1 MSMSAATLVFP
12 HQLFENHP
20 AIENGRPVY
29 LIEEYLFFKQYKF
42 HKQKIVLH
50 RSSMKSFEHR
60 LTKNGYEII
69 YIESSE
75 SISSIERLI
84 EALGIKGVKTIH
96 FCDPTDY
103 LLKRRIN
110 NALSKNLLTAVEYQ
124 NPNFLTNLD
133 AGIDFFK
140 DKKHFHQTD
149 FYISQ
154 RTRLT
159 LMLDEKGG
167 PVGGKWSFDAEN
179 RKKIPPKTILPP
191 IDFPASDEYLVEA
204 IGYTEKHFSNNPGN
218 IKPESS
224 TYPWAWNS
232 IASVKLMENFLN
244 IRFLD
249 FGTYEDAIVAKEK
262 FLFHSILSPMMNIG
276 LINPGFIVD
285 RTIDHAQKNNIP
297 INSLEGFIRQ
307 LIGWRE
313 FIRIIYE
320 ARGSKQRTT
329 NYWGF
334 NRKIPPSFYNGTTG
348 ILPIDETI
356 KKILDAGYAHHIER
370 LMILGNFF
378 LLCEFDPNE
387 VYRWFMELFIDAY
400 DWVMVPNV
408 YGMTQFADGGLM
420 ATKPYISGSNYIFKM
435 SDHKKPSLA
444 AGEVGWD
451 MIWDGLFWQFMHKHS
466 DFFLSNPRL
475 GMLVRTYEK
484 MSDSKKAA
492 HLANAQLF
500 LNKIDRENEETME
513 QG

>member
-1 MSMSAATLVFP
+1 
-12 HQLFENHP
+12 
-20 AIENGRPVY
+20 
-29 LIEEYLFFKQYKF
+29 
-42 HKQKIVLH
+42 
-50 RSSMKSFEHR
+50 MKSFEQL
-60 LTKNGYEII
+60 LTQNGHEVSYV
-69 YIESSE
+69 ESLE
-75 SISSIERLI
+75 SISAIERLI
-84 EALGIKGVKTIH
+84 DALEQKGVKTIH

-110 NALSKNLLTAVEYQ
+110 SSLSKTGLTSVVYP
-124 NPNFLTNLD
+124 NPNFLTALD
-133 AGIDFFK
+133 TGTDFFK

-149 FYISQ
+149 FYIAQ
-154 RTRLT
+154 RKRLN

-179 RKKIPPKTILPP
+179 RKKLPPKTVLPS
-191 IDFPASDEYLVEA
+191 IEFPASDAFVTEA
-204 IGYTEKHFSNNPGN
+204 IHYTEKYFGNNPGY
-218 IKPESS
+218 IKPASG

-232 IASVKLMENFLN
+232 TASITLLNNFLKM
-244 IRFLD
+244 RFPD
-249 FGTYEDAIVAKEK
+249 FGTYEDAMVAKEK
-262 FLFHSILSPMMNIG
+262 FLFHSILSPMMNNG

-285 RTIDHAQKNNIP
+285 QAIEHAQKNNIP

-307 LIGWRE
+307 VVGWRE

-320 ARGSKQRTT
+320 MRGSKQRTT

-348 ILPIDETI
+348 ILPIDDTI
-356 KKILDAGYAHHIER
+356 KKILDTGYAHHIER

-387 VYRWFMELFIDAY
+387 VHRWFMELFIDAY

-435 SDHKKPSLA
+435 SDYKKTSVPA
-444 AGEVGWD
+444 AEVGWD

-484 MSDSKKAA
+484 MSEAKKAA

-500 LNKIDRENEETME
+500 LNKIDRENEKTME